1 MSQLNPQKLHV
12 TFAKSLAAGEL
23 LLPRQYTLTH
33 SDATGD
39 LFLTIGR
46 EVDVE
51 AISGWYTRLMR
62 DEVLGEWIDEH
73 SLALHIH
80 LHVSGGL
87 VFGAARW
94 RLSIFQRHLP
104 LVLQAIACGDREFI
118 TGHLAFYQAPIKIHF
133 HARQA
138 QWDQVRTYPTIR
150 DFFPGNGSPLAHA
163 DREHTHQNP
172 Q

>member
-62 DEVLGEWIDEH
+62 DEVLGEWINEH
-73 SLALHIH
+73 GLALNIH

-87 VFGAARW
+87 VFGAPSW
-94 RLSIFQRHLP
+94 RDSIFQEHLP
-104 LVLQAIACGDREFI
+104 LVLEAICYGDRHFI
-118 TGHLAFYQAPIKIHF
+118 REHPACQNAPIKIYF
-133 HARQA
+133 HAKQEK
-138 QWDQVRTYPTIR
+138 
-150 DFFPGNGSPLAHA
+150 L
-163 DREHTHQNP
+163 DRIEVWGPVHQIIGDNP
-172 Q
+172 